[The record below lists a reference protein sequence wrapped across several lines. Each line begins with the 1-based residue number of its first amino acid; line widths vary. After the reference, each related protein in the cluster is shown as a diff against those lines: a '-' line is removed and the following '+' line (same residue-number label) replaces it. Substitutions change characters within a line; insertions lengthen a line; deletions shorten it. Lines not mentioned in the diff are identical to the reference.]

1 MISEASFHSLQL
13 IISIKVQD
21 RKRLAGVDLRSQV
34 FKSSTTDLGDTRI
47 NPRAC
52 LIRLSLQSVVLDW
65 NPEPLCLPQQVH
77 LILLKCR
84 IDTD

>member
-34 FKSSTTDLGDTRI
+34 SKTST
-47 NPRAC
+47 AA
-52 LIRLSLQSVVLDW
+52 
-65 NPEPLCLPQQVH
+65 
-77 LILLKCR
+77 
-84 IDTD
+84 